1 MIVEYMI
8 KSICIYVEEKQ
19 EKLLV
24 WFLLLSE
31 KPTKVHKH
39 RLMMWFKGFRFQAMA
54 MFFCWECIK
63 DWWLVCFQG
72 LK

>member
-39 RLMMWFKGFRFQAMA
+39 RLMM
-54 MFFCWECIK
+54 
-63 DWWLVCFQG
+63 
-72 LK
+72 